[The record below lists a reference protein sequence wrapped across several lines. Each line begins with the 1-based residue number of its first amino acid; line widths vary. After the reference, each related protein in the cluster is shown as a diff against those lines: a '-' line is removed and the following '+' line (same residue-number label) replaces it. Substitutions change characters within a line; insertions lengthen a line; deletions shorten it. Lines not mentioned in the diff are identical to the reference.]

1 MPRQVLESDLESA
14 QIKER
19 GARKRINHKLQ
30 VAVLAVS
37 SMQDRPKDARISG
50 SAFLDQAANL
60 VAMKVQSSGR
70 LQGGYLIDGGRGRF
84 YSAISVCALLPFTSC
99 KPLILNGK

>member
-1 MPRQVLESDLESA
+1 LRQIAGCQQIHSYTQQLLESDLESP

-19 GARKRINHKLQ
+19 GARKRINQEVQ

-37 SMQDRPKDARISG
+37 SVQDRPKDARISG

-70 LQGGYLIDGGRGRF
+70 LQG
-84 YSAISVCALLPFTSC
+84 
-99 KPLILNGK
+99 